1 MTKFKLK
8 EGIQE
13 NKLLTSF
20 SIFFVFIFIFLGIWQ
35 IERAAHKEGLLK
47 AFNSEQE
54 SPPSILTDKAPEWSR
69 VFVDGIFDSSKQILI
84 DNQIHNGKVGYKIFT
99 PFRFNNNQIVL
110 VDRGWIAQGQSRS
123 DLPQL
128 DILEKESRIIATVT
142 SPEQGVLAGS
152 ELLTNEWPRV
162 SQTKS
167 VEVIASAFK
176 EPILDIVLVLDPG
189 SSQITEF
196 IQIRPFAITPVK
208 HYGYAMQWFTMS
220 IVLFGMFLYALIKRD
235 K

>member
-8 EGIQE
+8 DQIQE
-13 NKLLTSF
+13 NKLLAFF
-20 SIFFVFIFIFLGIWQ
+20 SIFFVIVFVFLGVWQ
-35 IERAAHKEGLLK
+35 IERAAHKEGLLQ

-54 SPPSILTDKAPEWSR
+54 SPPTRLTSQSSDWSR
-69 VFVDGIFDSSKQILI
+69 VFVDGIFDSSRQILI
-84 DNQIHNGKVGYKIFT
+84 DNQIHKGKVGYKIFT
-99 PFRFNNNQIVL
+99 PFRFDDNKIVL

-128 DILEKESRIIATVT
+128 NILEKKSRIIATVT

-162 SQTKS
+162 SQTKA

-196 IQIRPFAITPVK
+196 IQIKPFAITPVK

-220 IVLFGMFLYALIKRD
+220 IVLLGMFLYALKRE

>member
-1 MTKFKLK
+1 MTKFKPK
-8 EGIQE
+8 DQIQE
-13 NKLLTSF
+13 NKLLAFF
-20 SIFFVFIFIFLGIWQ
+20 SIFFVIVFVFLGVWQ
-35 IERAAHKEGLLK
+35 IERAAHKEGLLQ

-54 SPPSILTDKAPEWSR
+54 SPPIRLTSQSPDWSR
-69 VFVDGIFDSSKQILI
+69 VFVDGIFDSSRQILI
-84 DNQIHNGKVGYKIFT
+84 DNQIHKGKVGYKIFT
-99 PFRFNNNQIVL
+99 PFRFDDNKIVL
-110 VDRGWIAQGQSRS
+110 VDRGWIGQGQSRS

-128 DILEKESRIIATVT
+128 NILEKKSRIIATVT
-142 SPEQGVLAGS
+142 NPEQGVLAGS

-162 SQTKS
+162 SQTKA

-196 IQIRPFAITPVK
+196 IQIKPFAITPVK

-220 IVLFGMFLYALIKRD
+220 IVLLGMFLYALKRE

>member
-8 EGIQE
+8 DQIQE
-13 NKLLTSF
+13 NKLLASF
-20 SIFFVFIFIFLGIWQ
+20 SIFFVIVFVFLGVWQ
-35 IERAAHKEGLLK
+35 IERAAHKEGLLQ

-54 SPPSILTDKAPEWSR
+54 SPPIRLTSQSPDWSR
-69 VFVDGIFDSSKQILI
+69 VFVDGIFDSSRQILI
-84 DNQIHNGKVGYKIFT
+84 DNQIHKGKVGYKIFT
-99 PFRFNNNQIVL
+99 PFRFDDNKIVL

-128 DILEKESRIIATVT
+128 NILEKKSRIIATVT

-162 SQTKS
+162 SQTKA

-196 IQIRPFAITPVK
+196 IQIKPFAITPVK

-220 IVLFGMFLYALIKRD
+220 IVLLGMFLYALKRE

>member
-8 EGIQE
+8 DSLQE

-20 SIFFVFIFIFLGIWQ
+20 SIFFVFVFVFLGIWQ
-35 IERAAHKEGLLK
+35 IERAANKEGLLQD
-47 AFNSEQE
+47 FNSEQE
-54 SPPSILTDKAPEWSR
+54 SPPTRLTSQSPNWSR
-69 VFVDGIFDSSKQILI
+69 VFVDGVFDSSRQILI

-99 PFRFNNNQIVL
+99 PFRFDDNKIVL
-110 VDRGWIAQGQSRS
+110 VDRGWIGQGQSRS

-128 DILEKESRIIATVT
+128 NILEKKSRIIATVT

-162 SQTKS
+162 SQSKAI
-167 VEVIASAFK
+167 EVIASAFN

-196 IQIRPFAITPVK
+196 IQIKPFAITPVK

-220 IVLFGMFLYALIKRD
+220 IVLLGMFLYALKRE

>member
-8 EGIQE
+8 DQIQE
-13 NKLLTSF
+13 NKLLAFF
-20 SIFFVFIFIFLGIWQ
+20 SISFVIVFVFLGVWQ
-35 IERAAHKEGLLK
+35 IERAANKEGLLQD
-47 AFNSEQE
+47 FNSEQE
-54 SPPSILTDKAPEWSR
+54 SPPTRLTSQSPNWSR
-69 VFVDGIFDSSKQILI
+69 VFVDGVFDSSRQILI

-99 PFRFNNNQIVL
+99 PFRFDENKIVL
-110 VDRGWIAQGQSRS
+110 VDRGWIGQGQSRS

-128 DILEKESRIIATVT
+128 NILEKKSRIIATVT

-162 SQTKS
+162 SQSKA
-167 VEVIASAFK
+167 VEVIASAFN

-196 IQIRPFAITPVK
+196 IQIKPFAITPVK

-220 IVLFGMFLYALIKRD
+220 IVLLGMFLYALKRE

>member
-8 EGIQE
+8 DQIQE
-13 NKLLTSF
+13 NKLLASF
-20 SIFFVFIFIFLGIWQ
+20 SIFFVIVFVFLGVWQ
-35 IERAAHKEGLLK
+35 IERAAHKEGLLQ
-47 AFNSEQE
+47 AFNAEQE
-54 SPPSILTDKAPEWSR
+54 SPPTRLTSQSPDWSR
-69 VFVDGIFDSSKQILI
+69 VFVDGIFDSSRQILI
-84 DNQIHNGKVGYKIFT
+84 DNQIHKGKVGYKIFT
-99 PFRFNNNQIVL
+99 PFRFDDNKIVL

-128 DILEKESRIIATVT
+128 NILEKKSRIIATVT

-162 SQTKS
+162 SQTKA

-196 IQIRPFAITPVK
+196 IQIKPFAITPVK

-220 IVLFGMFLYALIKRD
+220 IVLLGMFLYALKRE

>member
-1 MTKFKLK
+1 MTKFKLTDQ
-8 EGIQE
+8 IQE
-13 NKLLTSF
+13 NKLLASF
-20 SIFFVFIFIFLGIWQ
+20 SIFFVIVFVFLGVWQ
-35 IERAAHKEGLLK
+35 IERAAHKEGLLQ

-54 SPPSILTDKAPEWSR
+54 SPPIRLTSQSPDWSR
-69 VFVDGIFDSSKQILI
+69 VFVDGIFDSSRQILI
-84 DNQIHNGKVGYKIFT
+84 DNQIHKGKVGYKIFT
-99 PFRFNNNQIVL
+99 PFRFDDNKIVL

-128 DILEKESRIIATVT
+128 NILEKKSRIIATVT

-162 SQTKS
+162 SQTKA

-220 IVLFGMFLYALIKRD
+220 IVLLGMFLYALKRE

>member
-8 EGIQE
+8 DSLQE

-20 SIFFVFIFIFLGIWQ
+20 SIFFVFVFVFLGIWQ
-35 IERAAHKEGLLK
+35 IERAAHKEGLLQ

-54 SPPSILTDKAPEWSR
+54 SPPIRLTSQSPDWSR
-69 VFVDGIFDSSKQILI
+69 VFVDGIFDSSRQILI
-84 DNQIHNGKVGYKIFT
+84 DNQIHKGKVGYKIFT
-99 PFRFNNNQIVL
+99 PFRFDDNKIVL
-110 VDRGWIAQGQSRS
+110 VDRGWIAQGKSRS

-128 DILEKESRIIATVT
+128 NVLEKKSRIIGTVT
-142 SPEQGVLAGS
+142 SPVQGVLAGS

-162 SQTKS
+162 SQTKA

-196 IQIRPFAITPVK
+196 IQIKPFAITPVK

-220 IVLFGMFLYALIKRD
+220 IVLLGMFLYALKRE

>member
-8 EGIQE
+8 DQIQE
-13 NKLLTSF
+13 NKLLASF
-20 SIFFVFIFIFLGIWQ
+20 SIFFVIVFVFLGVWQ
-35 IERAAHKEGLLK
+35 IERAAHKEGLLQ

-54 SPPSILTDKAPEWSR
+54 SPPIRLTSQSPDWSR
-69 VFVDGIFDSSKQILI
+69 VFVDGIFDSSRQILI
-84 DNQIHNGKVGYKIFT
+84 DNQIHKGKVGYKIFT
-99 PFRFNNNQIVL
+99 PFRFDDNKIVL

-128 DILEKESRIIATVT
+128 NILEKKSRIIATVT

-162 SQTKS
+162 SQTKA
-167 VEVIASAFK
+167 VEVIASAFE

-196 IQIRPFAITPVK
+196 IQIKPFAITPVK

-220 IVLFGMFLYALIKRD
+220 IVLLGMFLYALKRE

>member
-1 MTKFKLK
+1 MTKFKLTDQ
-8 EGIQE
+8 IQE

-20 SIFFVFIFIFLGIWQ
+20 SIFFVIVFVFLGVWQ
-35 IERAAHKEGLLK
+35 IERAAHKEGLLQ
-47 AFNSEQE
+47 AFNAEQE
-54 SPPSILTDKAPEWSR
+54 SPPIRLTSQSPDWSR
-69 VFVDGIFDSSKQILI
+69 VFVDGIFDSSRQILI
-84 DNQIHNGKVGYKIFT
+84 DNQIHKGKVGYKIFT
-99 PFRFNNNQIVL
+99 PFRFDDNKIVL

-128 DILEKESRIIATVT
+128 NILEKKSRIIATVT

-162 SQTKS
+162 SQTKAI
-167 VEVIASAFK
+167 EVIASAFK
-176 EPILDIVLVLDPG
+176 VPILDIVLVLDPG

-196 IQIRPFAITPVK
+196 IQIKPFAITPVK

-220 IVLFGMFLYALIKRD
+220 IVLLGMFLYALKRD

>member
-8 EGIQE
+8 DSLQE

-20 SIFFVFIFIFLGIWQ
+20 SIFFVFVFVFLGIWQ
-35 IERAAHKEGLLK
+35 IERAANKEGLLQD
-47 AFNSEQE
+47 FNSEQE
-54 SPPSILTDKAPEWSR
+54 SPPTRLTSQSPNWSR
-69 VFVDGIFDSSKQILI
+69 VFVDGVFDSSRQILI

-99 PFRFNNNQIVL
+99 PFRFNDNKIVL
-110 VDRGWIAQGQSRS
+110 VDRGWIGQGQSRS

-128 DILEKESRIIATVT
+128 NILEKKSRIIATVT

-162 SQTKS
+162 SQSKA
-167 VEVIASAFK
+167 VEVIALAFN

-196 IQIRPFAITPVK
+196 IQIKPFAITPVK

-220 IVLFGMFLYALIKRD
+220 IVLLGMFLYALKRE

>member
-8 EGIQE
+8 ESLQE

-20 SIFFVFIFIFLGIWQ
+20 SIFFVFVFVFLGIWQ
-35 IERAAHKEGLLK
+35 IERAANKEGLLQD
-47 AFNSEQE
+47 FNTEQE
-54 SPPSILTDKAPEWSR
+54 SPPTRLTNQSPNWSR
-69 VFVDGIFDSSKQILI
+69 VFVDGVFDSSRQILI

-99 PFRFNNNQIVL
+99 PFRFDDNKIVL
-110 VDRGWIAQGQSRS
+110 VDRGWIGQGQSRS

-128 DILEKESRIIATVT
+128 NILEKKSRIIATVT
-142 SPEQGVLAGS
+142 SPKQGVLAGS

-162 SQTKS
+162 SQSKA
-167 VEVIASAFK
+167 VEVIASAFN

-196 IQIRPFAITPVK
+196 IQIKPFAITPVK

-220 IVLFGMFLYALIKRD
+220 IVLLGMFLYALKRE

>member
-8 EGIQE
+8 DSLQE

-20 SIFFVFIFIFLGIWQ
+20 SIFFVLVFVFLGIWQ
-35 IERAAHKEGLLK
+35 IERAANKEGLLQD
-47 AFNSEQE
+47 FNSEQE
-54 SPPSILTDKAPEWSR
+54 SPPTRLTSQSPNWSR
-69 VFVDGIFDSSKQILI
+69 VFVDGVFDSSRQILI

-99 PFRFNNNQIVL
+99 PFRFDENKIVL
-110 VDRGWIAQGQSRS
+110 VDRGWIGQGQSRS

-128 DILEKESRIIATVT
+128 NILEKKSRIIATVT
-142 SPEQGVLAGS
+142 RPEQGVLAGS

-162 SQTKS
+162 SQSKA
-167 VEVIASAFK
+167 VEVIASAFN

-196 IQIRPFAITPVK
+196 IQIKPFAITPVK

-220 IVLFGMFLYALIKRD
+220 IVLLGMFLYALKRER
-235 K
+235 

>member
-8 EGIQE
+8 DQIQE
-13 NKLLTSF
+13 NKLLASF
-20 SIFFVFIFIFLGIWQ
+20 SIFFVIVFVFLGVWQ
-35 IERAAHKEGLLK
+35 IERAAHKEGLLQ

-54 SPPSILTDKAPEWSR
+54 SPPIRLTSQSPDWSR
-69 VFVDGIFDSSKQILI
+69 VFVDGIFDSSRQILI
-84 DNQIHNGKVGYKIFT
+84 DNQIHKGKVGYKIFT
-99 PFRFNNNQIVL
+99 PFRFDDNKIVL

-128 DILEKESRIIATVT
+128 NILEKKSRIIATVT

-162 SQTKS
+162 SQTKA

-189 SSQITEF
+189 SSQTTEF
-196 IQIRPFAITPVK
+196 IQIKPFAITPVK

-220 IVLFGMFLYALIKRD
+220 IVLLGMFLYALKRE

>member
-8 EGIQE
+8 DSLQE

-20 SIFFVFIFIFLGIWQ
+20 SIFFVFVFVFLGIWQ
-35 IERAAHKEGLLK
+35 IERAANKEGLLQD
-47 AFNSEQE
+47 FNSEQE
-54 SPPSILTDKAPEWSR
+54 SPPTRLTSQSPNWSR
-69 VFVDGIFDSSKQILI
+69 VFVDGVFDSSRQILI

-99 PFRFNNNQIVL
+99 PFRFDDNKIVL
-110 VDRGWIAQGQSRS
+110 VDRGWIGQGQSRS
-123 DLPQL
+123 NLPQL
-128 DILEKESRIIATVT
+128 NILEKKSRIIATVT

-162 SQTKS
+162 SQSKA
-167 VEVIASAFK
+167 VEVIALAFN

-196 IQIRPFAITPVK
+196 IQIKPFAITPVK

-220 IVLFGMFLYALIKRD
+220 IVLLGMFLYALKRE

>member
-1 MTKFKLK
+1 M
-8 EGIQE
+8 
-13 NKLLTSF
+13 
-20 SIFFVFIFIFLGIWQ
+20 
-35 IERAAHKEGLLK
+35 
-47 AFNSEQE
+47 
-54 SPPSILTDKAPEWSR
+54 
-69 VFVDGIFDSSKQILI
+69 
-84 DNQIHNGKVGYKIFT
+84 
-99 PFRFNNNQIVL
+99 
-110 VDRGWIAQGQSRS
+110 DRGWIGQGQSRS

-128 DILEKESRIIATVT
+128 NILEKKSRIIATVT

-162 SQTKS
+162 SQSKA
-167 VEVIASAFK
+167 VEVIASAFN

-196 IQIRPFAITPVK
+196 IQIKPFAITPVK

-220 IVLFGMFLYALIKRD
+220 IVLLGMFLYALKRE

>member
-8 EGIQE
+8 DQIQE
-13 NKLLTSF
+13 NKLLASF
-20 SIFFVFIFIFLGIWQ
+20 SIFFVIVFVFLGVWQ
-35 IERAAHKEGLLK
+35 IERAAHKEGLLQ

-54 SPPSILTDKAPEWSR
+54 SPPIRLTSQSPDWSR
-69 VFVDGIFDSSKQILI
+69 VFIDGIFDSSRQILI
-84 DNQIHNGKVGYKIFT
+84 DNQIHKGKVGYKIFT
-99 PFRFNNNQIVL
+99 PFRFDDNKIVL

-128 DILEKESRIIATVT
+128 NILEKKSRIIATVT

-162 SQTKS
+162 SQTKA

-196 IQIRPFAITPVK
+196 IQIKPFAITPVK

-220 IVLFGMFLYALIKRD
+220 IVLLGMFLYALKRE

>member
-8 EGIQE
+8 DSLQE

-20 SIFFVFIFIFLGIWQ
+20 SIFFVFVFVFLGIWQ
-35 IERAAHKEGLLK
+35 IERAANKEGLLQD
-47 AFNSEQE
+47 FNSEQE
-54 SPPSILTDKAPEWSR
+54 SPPTRLTSQSPNWSR
-69 VFVDGIFDSSKQILI
+69 VFVDGVFDSSRQILI

-99 PFRFNNNQIVL
+99 PFRFDDNKIVL
-110 VDRGWIAQGQSRS
+110 VDRGWIGQGQSRS

-128 DILEKESRIIATVT
+128 NILEKKSRIIATVT

-162 SQTKS
+162 SQSKA
-167 VEVIASAFK
+167 VEVIALAFN

-196 IQIRPFAITPVK
+196 IQIKPFAITPVK
-208 HYGYAMQWFTMS
+208 HYGYAMQWFAMS
-220 IVLFGMFLYALIKRD
+220 IVLLGMFLYALKRE

>member
-8 EGIQE
+8 DQIQE
-13 NKLLTSF
+13 NKLLASF
-20 SIFFVFIFIFLGIWQ
+20 SIFFVIVFVFLGVWQ
-35 IERAAHKEGLLK
+35 IERAAHKEGLLQ

-54 SPPSILTDKAPEWSR
+54 SPPIRLTSQSPDWSR
-69 VFVDGIFDSSKQILI
+69 VFVDGIFDSSRQILI
-84 DNQIHNGKVGYKIFT
+84 DNQIHKGKVGYKIFT
-99 PFRFNNNQIVL
+99 PFKFDDNKIVL

-128 DILEKESRIIATVT
+128 NILEKKSRIIATVT

-162 SQTKS
+162 SQTKA

-196 IQIRPFAITPVK
+196 IQIKPFAITPVK

-220 IVLFGMFLYALIKRD
+220 IVLLGMFLYALKRE

>member
-20 SIFFVFIFIFLGIWQ
+20 SIFFICIFVFLGIWQ
-35 IERAAHKEGLLK
+35 IERAAHKEGLLLD
-47 AFNSEQE
+47 FNSEQE
-54 SPPSILTDKAPEWSR
+54 SPPSRLTEKSPEWSR

-110 VDRGWIAQGQSRS
+110 VDRGWIGQGQSRS

-128 DILEKESRIIATVT
+128 NIVEKKSRIIATVI

-152 ELLTNEWPRV
+152 ELLTSEWPRV

-196 IQIRPFAITPVK
+196 IQIKPFAITPVK

-220 IVLFGMFLYALIKRD
+220 IVLFGMFLYALKRE

>member
-8 EGIQE
+8 DQIQE

-20 SIFFVFIFIFLGIWQ
+20 SIFFVIVFVFLGVWQ
-35 IERAAHKEGLLK
+35 IERAAHKEGLLQ
-47 AFNSEQE
+47 AFNAEQE
-54 SPPSILTDKAPEWSR
+54 SPPIRLTSQSPDWSR
-69 VFVDGIFDSSKQILI
+69 VFVDGIFDSSRQILI
-84 DNQIHNGKVGYKIFT
+84 DNQIHKGKVGYKIFT
-99 PFRFNNNQIVL
+99 PFRFDDNKIVL

-128 DILEKESRIIATVT
+128 NILEKKSRIIATVT

-162 SQTKS
+162 SQTKA

-189 SSQITEF
+189 SSQIIEF
-196 IQIRPFAITPVK
+196 IQIKPFAITPVK

-220 IVLFGMFLYALIKRD
+220 IVLLGMFLYALKRE

>member
-8 EGIQE
+8 DQIQE

-20 SIFFVFIFIFLGIWQ
+20 SIFFVIVFVFLGVWQ
-35 IERAAHKEGLLK
+35 IDRAAHKEGLLQ

-54 SPPSILTDKAPEWSR
+54 SPPIRLTSQSPDWSR
-69 VFVDGIFDSSKQILI
+69 VFVDGIFDSTRQILI
-84 DNQIHNGKVGYKIFT
+84 DNQIHKGKVGYKIFT
-99 PFRFNNNQIVL
+99 PFRFADNKIVL

-128 DILEKESRIIATVT
+128 NILEKKSRIIATVT

-162 SQTKS
+162 SQTKA

-196 IQIRPFAITPVK
+196 IQIKPFAITPVK

-220 IVLFGMFLYALIKRD
+220 IVLLGMFLYALKRE

>member
-8 EGIQE
+8 DQIQE

-20 SIFFVFIFIFLGIWQ
+20 SIFFVIVFVFLGVWQ
-35 IERAAHKEGLLK
+35 IERAAHKEGLLQ
-47 AFNSEQE
+47 AFNAEQE
-54 SPPSILTDKAPEWSR
+54 SPPIRLTSQSPDWSR
-69 VFVDGIFDSSKQILI
+69 VFVDGIFDSSRQILI
-84 DNQIHNGKVGYKIFT
+84 DNQIHKGKVGYKIFT
-99 PFRFNNNQIVL
+99 PFRFDDNKIVL

-128 DILEKESRIIATVT
+128 NILEKKTRIIATVT

-162 SQTKS
+162 SQTKA

-196 IQIRPFAITPVK
+196 IQIKPFAITPVK

-220 IVLFGMFLYALIKRD
+220 IVLLGMFLYALKRE

>member
-8 EGIQE
+8 DQIQE
-13 NKLLTSF
+13 NKLLASF
-20 SIFFVFIFIFLGIWQ
+20 SIFFVIVFVFLGVWQ
-35 IERAAHKEGLLK
+35 IERAAHKEGLLQ

-54 SPPSILTDKAPEWSR
+54 SPPIRLTSQSPDWSR
-69 VFVDGIFDSSKQILI
+69 VFVDGIFDSSRQILI
-84 DNQIHNGKVGYKIFT
+84 DNQIHKGKVGYKIFT
-99 PFRFNNNQIVL
+99 PFRFDDNKIVL

-128 DILEKESRIIATVT
+128 NILEKKSRIIATVT

-162 SQTKS
+162 SQTKAI
-167 VEVIASAFK
+167 EVIASAFK

-196 IQIRPFAITPVK
+196 IQIKPFAITPVK

-220 IVLFGMFLYALIKRD
+220 IVLLGMFLYALKRE

>member
-8 EGIQE
+8 DQIQE

-20 SIFFVFIFIFLGIWQ
+20 SIFFVIVFVFLGVWQ
-35 IERAAHKEGLLK
+35 IERAAHKEGLLQ
-47 AFNSEQE
+47 AFNAEQE
-54 SPPSILTDKAPEWSR
+54 SPPIRLTSQSPDWSR
-69 VFVDGIFDSSKQILI
+69 VFVDGIFDSSRQILI
-84 DNQIHNGKVGYKIFT
+84 DNQIHKGRVGYKIFT
-99 PFRFNNNQIVL
+99 AFRFDDNKIVL

-128 DILEKESRIIATVT
+128 NILEKKSRIIATVT

-162 SQTKS
+162 SQTKA

-196 IQIRPFAITPVK
+196 IQIKPFAITPVK

-220 IVLFGMFLYALIKRD
+220 IVLLGMFLYALKRE

>member
-8 EGIQE
+8 DSLQE

-20 SIFFVFIFIFLGIWQ
+20 SIFFVFVFVFLGIWQ
-35 IERAAHKEGLLK
+35 IERAANKEGLLQD
-47 AFNSEQE
+47 FNSEQE
-54 SPPSILTDKAPEWSR
+54 SPPTRLTSQSPNWSR
-69 VFVDGIFDSSKQILI
+69 VFVDGVFDSSRQILI

-99 PFRFNNNQIVL
+99 PFRFDDNKIVL
-110 VDRGWIAQGQSRS
+110 VDRGWIGQGQSRS

-128 DILEKESRIIATVT
+128 NILEKKSRIIATVT

-162 SQTKS
+162 SQSKA
-167 VEVIASAFK
+167 VEVIALAFN

-196 IQIRPFAITPVK
+196 IQIKPFAITPVK

-220 IVLFGMFLYALIKRD
+220 IVLFGMFLYALKRE

>member
-1 MTKFKLK
+1 MTKFKLTDQ
-8 EGIQE
+8 IQE

-20 SIFFVFIFIFLGIWQ
+20 SIFFVIVFVFLGVWQ
-35 IERAAHKEGLLK
+35 IERAAHKEGLLQ
-47 AFNSEQE
+47 AFNAEQE
-54 SPPSILTDKAPEWSR
+54 SPPIRLTSQSPDWSR
-69 VFVDGIFDSSKQILI
+69 VFVDGIFDSSRQILI
-84 DNQIHNGKVGYKIFT
+84 DNQIHKGRVGYKIFT
-99 PFRFNNNQIVL
+99 PFRFDDNKIVL

-128 DILEKESRIIATVT
+128 NILEKKSRIIATVT

-162 SQTKS
+162 SQTKA

-196 IQIRPFAITPVK
+196 IQIKPFAITPVK

-220 IVLFGMFLYALIKRD
+220 IVLLGMFLYALKRE

>member
-8 EGIQE
+8 DQIQE

-20 SIFFVFIFIFLGIWQ
+20 SIFFVIVFVFLGVWQ
-35 IERAAHKEGLLK
+35 IERAAHKEGLLQ
-47 AFNSEQE
+47 AFNAEQE
-54 SPPSILTDKAPEWSR
+54 SPPIRLTSQSPDWSR
-69 VFVDGIFDSSKQILI
+69 VFVDGIFDSSRQILI
-84 DNQIHNGKVGYKIFT
+84 DNQIHKGKVGYKIFT
-99 PFRFNNNQIVL
+99 PFRFDDNKIVL

-128 DILEKESRIIATVT
+128 NILEKKSRIIATVT

-152 ELLTNEWPRV
+152 ELLTNEWPLV
-162 SQTKS
+162 SQTKA

-196 IQIRPFAITPVK
+196 IQIKPFAITPVK

-220 IVLFGMFLYALIKRD
+220 IVLLGMFLYALKRE

>member
-1 MTKFKLK
+1 MTKFKLQETLK
-8 EGIQE
+8 E
-13 NKLLTSF
+13 NKLLTVF
-20 SIFFVFIFIFLGIWQ
+20 SVFFIVIFILLGLWQ
-35 IERAAHKEGLLK
+35 IERAAHKEFLMQ

-54 SPPSILTDKAPEWSR
+54 SPPRKLTNQSPEWSR
-69 VFVDGIFDSSKQILI
+69 VFVDGIFDGSKQILI

-99 PFRFNNNQIVL
+99 PFKFDDNQIVL
-110 VDRGWIAQGQSRS
+110 IDRGWIAQGQSRS
-123 DLPQL
+123 DLPQ
-128 DILEKESRIIATVT
+128 IYIAEKKSRIIATVT

-167 VEVIASAFK
+167 IEVLSSAFK

-196 IQIRPFAITPVK
+196 IEIKPFAITPVK

-220 IVLFGMFLYALIKRD
+220 IVLFGMFLYALKRE

>member
-8 EGIQE
+8 DQIQE

-20 SIFFVFIFIFLGIWQ
+20 SIFFVIVFVFLGVWQ
-35 IERAAHKEGLLK
+35 IERAAHKEGLLQ
-47 AFNSEQE
+47 AFNAEQE
-54 SPPSILTDKAPEWSR
+54 SPPIRLTSQSPDWSR
-69 VFVDGIFDSSKQILI
+69 VFVDGIFDSSRQILI
-84 DNQIHNGKVGYKIFT
+84 DNQIHKGKVGYKIFT
-99 PFRFNNNQIVL
+99 PFRFDGNKIVL

-128 DILEKESRIIATVT
+128 NILEKKSRIIATVT

-162 SQTKS
+162 SQTKA

-196 IQIRPFAITPVK
+196 IQIKPFAITPVK

-220 IVLFGMFLYALIKRD
+220 IVLLGMFLYALKRE

>member
-8 EGIQE
+8 DQIQE
-13 NKLLTSF
+13 NKLLASF
-20 SIFFVFIFIFLGIWQ
+20 SIFFVIVFVFLGVWQ
-35 IERAAHKEGLLK
+35 IERAAHKEGLLQ

-54 SPPSILTDKAPEWSR
+54 SPPIRLTSQSPDWSR
-69 VFVDGIFDSSKQILI
+69 VFVDGIFDSTRQILI
-84 DNQIHNGKVGYKIFT
+84 DNQIYKGKVGYKIFT
-99 PFRFNNNQIVL
+99 PFRFDDNKIVL

-128 DILEKESRIIATVT
+128 NILEKKSRIIATVT

-162 SQTKS
+162 SQTKA

-196 IQIRPFAITPVK
+196 IQIKPFAITPVK

-220 IVLFGMFLYALIKRD
+220 IVLLGMFLYALKRE

>member
-8 EGIQE
+8 DQIQE
-13 NKLLTSF
+13 NKLLAFF
-20 SIFFVFIFIFLGIWQ
+20 SIFFVIVFVFLGVWQ
-35 IERAAHKEGLLK
+35 IERAAHKEGLLQ

-54 SPPSILTDKAPEWSR
+54 SPPIRLTSQSPDWSR
-69 VFVDGIFDSSKQILI
+69 VFVDGIFDSSRQILI
-84 DNQIHNGKVGYKIFT
+84 DNQIHKGKVGYKIFT
-99 PFRFNNNQIVL
+99 PFRFDDNKIVL
-110 VDRGWIAQGQSRS
+110 VDRGWIAQGKSRS

-128 DILEKESRIIATVT
+128 NVLEKKSRIIGTVT

-162 SQTKS
+162 SQTKA

-196 IQIRPFAITPVK
+196 IQIKPFAINPVK

-220 IVLFGMFLYALIKRD
+220 IVLLGMFLYALKRE

>member
-8 EGIQE
+8 DQIQE
-13 NKLLTSF
+13 NKLLASF
-20 SIFFVFIFIFLGIWQ
+20 SIFFVIVFVFLGVWQ
-35 IERAAHKEGLLK
+35 IERAAHKEGLLQ

-54 SPPSILTDKAPEWSR
+54 SPPIRLTSQSPDWSR
-69 VFVDGIFDSSKQILI
+69 VFVDGIFDSSRQILI
-84 DNQIHNGKVGYKIFT
+84 DNQIHKGKVGYKIFT
-99 PFRFNNNQIVL
+99 PFRFDDNKIVL

-128 DILEKESRIIATVT
+128 NILEKKSRIIGTVT

-162 SQTKS
+162 SQTKA

-196 IQIRPFAITPVK
+196 IQIKPFAITPVK

-220 IVLFGMFLYALIKRD
+220 IVLLGMFLYALKRE

>member
-8 EGIQE
+8 DQIQE
-13 NKLLTSF
+13 NKLLASF
-20 SIFFVFIFIFLGIWQ
+20 SIFFVMVFVFLGVWQ
-35 IERAAHKEGLLK
+35 IERAAHKEGLLQ

-54 SPPSILTDKAPEWSR
+54 SPPIRLTSQSPDWSR
-69 VFVDGIFDSSKQILI
+69 VFVDGIFDSSRQILI
-84 DNQIHNGKVGYKIFT
+84 DNQIHKGKVGYKIFT
-99 PFRFNNNQIVL
+99 PFRFDDNKIVL
-110 VDRGWIAQGQSRS
+110 VDRGWVAQGQSRS

-128 DILEKESRIIATVT
+128 NILEKKSRIIATVT
-142 SPEQGVLAGS
+142 NPEQGVLAGS

-162 SQTKS
+162 SQTKA

-196 IQIRPFAITPVK
+196 IQIKPFAITPVK

-220 IVLFGMFLYALIKRD
+220 IVLLGMFLYALKRE

>member
-8 EGIQE
+8 DSLQE

-20 SIFFVFIFIFLGIWQ
+20 SIFFVFVFVFLGIWQ
-35 IERAAHKEGLLK
+35 IERAANKEGLLQD
-47 AFNSEQE
+47 FNSEQE
-54 SPPSILTDKAPEWSR
+54 SPPTRLTSQSPNWSR
-69 VFVDGIFDSSKQILI
+69 VFVDGVFDSSRQILI

-99 PFRFNNNQIVL
+99 PFRFDDNKIVL
-110 VDRGWIAQGQSRS
+110 VDRGWIGQGQSRS

-128 DILEKESRIIATVT
+128 NILEKKSRIIATVT

-162 SQTKS
+162 SQTKA

-196 IQIRPFAITPVK
+196 IQIKPFAITPVK

-220 IVLFGMFLYALIKRD
+220 IVLLGMFLYALKRE

>member
-1 MTKFKLK
+1 MTKIKLK
-8 EGIQE
+8 ESLQE
-13 NKLLTSF
+13 NKLLTFF
-20 SIFFVFIFIFLGIWQ
+20 SIFFVFVFVFLGIWQ
-35 IERAAHKEGLLK
+35 IERAANKEGLLQD
-47 AFNSEQE
+47 FNSEQE
-54 SPPSILTDKAPEWSR
+54 SPPTRLTSQSPNWSR
-69 VFVDGIFDSSKQILI
+69 VFVDGVFDSSRQILI

-99 PFRFNNNQIVL
+99 PFRFDDNKIVL
-110 VDRGWIAQGQSRS
+110 VDRGWIGQGQSRS

-128 DILEKESRIIATVT
+128 NILEKKSRIIATVT

-162 SQTKS
+162 SQSKA
-167 VEVIASAFK
+167 VEVIASAFN

-196 IQIRPFAITPVK
+196 IQIKPFAITPVK

-220 IVLFGMFLYALIKRD
+220 IVLLGMFLYALKRE

>member
-8 EGIQE
+8 DQIQE
-13 NKLLTSF
+13 NKLLAFF
-20 SIFFVFIFIFLGIWQ
+20 SIFFVIVFVFLGVWQ
-35 IERAAHKEGLLK
+35 IERAAHKEGLLQ

-54 SPPSILTDKAPEWSR
+54 SPPIRLTSQSPDWSR
-69 VFVDGIFDSSKQILI
+69 VFVDGIFDSSRQILI
-84 DNQIHNGKVGYKIFT
+84 DNQIHKGKVGYKIFT
-99 PFRFNNNQIVL
+99 PFRFDDNKIVL
-110 VDRGWIAQGQSRS
+110 VDRGWIAQGKSRS

-128 DILEKESRIIATVT
+128 NVLEKKSRIIGTVT
-142 SPEQGVLAGS
+142 SPVQGVLAGS

-162 SQTKS
+162 SQSKA

-196 IQIRPFAITPVK
+196 IQIKPFAITPVK

-220 IVLFGMFLYALIKRD
+220 IVLLGMFLYALKRE

>member
-8 EGIQE
+8 DSLQE

-20 SIFFVFIFIFLGIWQ
+20 SIFFVLVFVFLGIWQ
-35 IERAAHKEGLLK
+35 IERAANKEGLLQD
-47 AFNSEQE
+47 FNSEQE
-54 SPPSILTDKAPEWSR
+54 SPPTRLTSQSPNWSR
-69 VFVDGIFDSSKQILI
+69 VFVDGVFDSSRQILI

-99 PFRFNNNQIVL
+99 PFRFDENKIVL
-110 VDRGWIAQGQSRS
+110 VDRGWIGQGQSRS

-128 DILEKESRIIATVT
+128 NILEKKSRIIATVT
-142 SPEQGVLAGS
+142 RPEQGVLAGS

-162 SQTKS
+162 SQSKA
-167 VEVIASAFK
+167 VEVIASAFN

-196 IQIRPFAITPVK
+196 IQIKPFAITPVK

-220 IVLFGMFLYALIKRD
+220 IVLLGMFLYALKRE

>member
-1 MTKFKLK
+1 MTKFKLTDQ
-8 EGIQE
+8 IQE

-20 SIFFVFIFIFLGIWQ
+20 SIFFVIVFVFLGVWQ
-35 IERAAHKEGLLK
+35 IERAAHKEGLLQ

-54 SPPSILTDKAPEWSR
+54 SPPIRLTSQSPDWSR
-69 VFVDGIFDSSKQILI
+69 VFVDGIFDSTRQILI
-84 DNQIHNGKVGYKIFT
+84 DNQIHKGKVGYKIFT
-99 PFRFNNNQIVL
+99 PFRFDDNKIVL

-128 DILEKESRIIATVT
+128 NILEKKSRIIATVT

-162 SQTKS
+162 SQTKA

-196 IQIRPFAITPVK
+196 IQIKPFAITPVK

-220 IVLFGMFLYALIKRD
+220 IVLLGMFLYALKRE